1 MTNWIR
7 GTFSVVATPFDANG
21 VVDLAA
27 MAAYTEWQ
35 VAEGIHGLIPLGS
48 TGEFLSMTGAE
59 RYEFAICVIDTVAS
73 RVPVLI
79 GTGAE
84 YTDDAIRYSQQ
95 AETLG
100 ADGVMIIP
108 PFYSTPTED
117 EIFEHFR
124 RIAEAIT
131 IPVMSYNNPA
141 TANVDLTP
149 AIVARLS
156 TIPGVDYIKEST
168 MDVARVR
175 DILDLCGGRM
185 TVFGG
190 IMGYEFFMNGAE
202 GWVAVGSNLMPR
214 ECSRLIE
221 LSVDEKDVDA
231 ARALYRQILP
241 VIRLVGSHR
250 YVAATKSALG
260 MLGHAVGEPR
270 APRLPTPD
278 AEIEDVCAALTAA
291 GLTPQQEA

>member
-1 MTNWIR
+1 
-7 GTFSVVATPFDANG
+7 
-21 VVDLAA
+21 
-27 MAAYTEWQ
+27 
-35 VAEGIHGLIPLGS
+35 
-48 TGEFLSMTGAE
+48 
-59 RYEFAICVIDTVAS
+59 
-73 RVPVLI
+73 
-79 GTGAE
+79 
-84 YTDDAIRYSQQ
+84 
-95 AETLG
+95 
-100 ADGVMIIP
+100 
-108 PFYSTPTED
+108 
-117 EIFEHFR
+117 
-124 RIAEAIT
+124 
-131 IPVMSYNNPA
+131 
-141 TANVDLTP
+141 
-149 AIVARLS
+149 
-156 TIPGVDYIKEST
+156 